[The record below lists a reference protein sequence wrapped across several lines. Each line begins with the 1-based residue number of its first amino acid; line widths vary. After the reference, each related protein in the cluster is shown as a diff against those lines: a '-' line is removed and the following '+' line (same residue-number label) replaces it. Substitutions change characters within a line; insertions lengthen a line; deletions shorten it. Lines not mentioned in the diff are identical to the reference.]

1 MRRDVRVGSEEFRGG
16 VSRLLSRDRDRARV
30 SSWLCLTDGS
40 TAAARAAACALLD
53 PSRAFIVPGDGSI
66 LQILR
71 FPARG
76 SGLGQGRASRSRGF
90 ARPPPRTG
98 AHRSPTLGKRTHS
111 STRSP
116 RSAPSSAPARDWGRA
131 FSTFFG
137 AGARRVSANSP
148 AVTSRVLDPPR
159 LTHQRARTRRDGR
172 GRDASAARRHRH
184 RRARAARRRRR
195 PDTLRGPRVVLG
207 PRIQETVASF
217 MARDARRG
225 LARRAAPRRR
235 RGWPRGARRQPALHL
250 PGRGGQG
257 RGAREAAR
265 GPRRRRCARVPRARG
280 LERPRRHHPRAPG
293 HRADAASGTDPAAAG
308 ARRGPSARAPR
319 GAQARARRRAR
330 SRGRRR
336 PSRGR
341 WSGGRE
347 RRSRRR
353 RRRRRRALVR
363 LGRRSVRAVVRGP
376 QGPRPARVEDE
387 HRGGDRGRR
396 GEGGE
401 GGGVRRGV
409 G

>member
-1 MRRDVRVGSEEFRGG
+1 MCAWVQRSSEGESLGSYRESAIERECRRGCASPMAQPRPRGPRPAPCWIPRARSSSLEM
-16 VSRLLSRDRDRARV
+16 VDPPDPLRASLLFPGHARV
-30 SSWLCLTDGS
+30 S
-40 TAAARAAACALLD
+40 
-53 PSRAFIVPGDGSI
+53 PI
-66 LQILR
+66 
-71 FPARG
+71 
-76 SGLGQGRASRSRGF
+76 SRGF

-131 FSTFFG
+131 FSHFFR
-137 AGARRVSANSP
+137 AGAQSESWRAARVSIFPGGYTRGGTTRA
-148 AVTSRVLDPPR
+148 PR

-235 RGWPRGARRQPALHL
+235 RGGPRWARRQPALHL

-265 GPRRRRCARVPRARG
+265 GPRRRRDARVPRARG

-319 GAQARARRRAR
+319 GAQARALRRAR
-330 SRGRRR
+330 SRSRRR

-341 WSGGRE
+341 RSHAGRRE
-347 RRSRRR
+347 RHSWR
-353 RRRRRRALVR
+353 
-363 LGRRSVRAVVRGP
+363 
-376 QGPRPARVEDE
+376 
-387 HRGGDRGRR
+387 
-396 GEGGE
+396 
-401 GGGVRRGV
+401 
-409 G
+409 